1 MPWISMVAVLGPLTF
16 GGCCHHDKP
25 CNACNTCGPRPA
37 AGAIYTPP
45 PGPAP
50 ASSQIVPALPP
61 GAVPASPQVDTRR
74 YYTAPTPPSGASLSI
89 PSWGAPANDQTS
101 PPPEAPKQSPVK
113 PEVKSE
119 SSGGSSALPVGI
131 PQFAIAKSKVASG
144 LKPDP
149 DGLTW
154 LAEKGYRAVLHIR
167 QPGDDNSA
175 HRNLIEMRGL
185 KYLTMEVSADTL
197 NKDTVEQ
204 FNRLVADTDN
214 LPLLVYDKDGM
225 LAGGL
230 WYLHFR
236 TVEVLSEDE
245 ARVKAARLGLKADP
259 EGAHKAM
266 WQAIQ
271 RYSTGK
277 PKDGE

>member
-1 MPWISMVAVLGPLTF
+1 MRKNIRWKPMVVALGLLVVA
-16 GGCCHHDKP
+16 GCQHHDK
-25 CNACNTCGPRPA
+25 ACNTCGPRPA
-37 AGAIYTPP
+37 AGAVYVPPP
-45 PGPAP
+45 PGQPPAN
-50 ASSQIVPALPP
+50 SQIVPAVPS
-61 GAVPASPQVDTRR
+61 GAVPAGAVPAGPQVDTRR
-74 YYTAPTPPSGASLSI
+74 YAPPGAALAV
-89 PSWGAPANDQTS
+89 PSWGPPANGQTA
-101 PPPEAPKQSPVK
+101 PPPEAPKQSK

-119 SSGGSSALPVGI
+119 PSASSSALPVGI
-131 PQFAIAKSKVASG
+131 PQFAVAKSKVSSG

-185 KYLTMEVSADTL
+185 KYLTMEVSPDTL
-197 NKDTVEQ
+197 TKDTVEQ
-204 FNRLVADTDN
+204 FNRLIADSDN

-259 EGAHKAM
+259 EGDHKAM

-277 PKDGE
+277 VKDGE